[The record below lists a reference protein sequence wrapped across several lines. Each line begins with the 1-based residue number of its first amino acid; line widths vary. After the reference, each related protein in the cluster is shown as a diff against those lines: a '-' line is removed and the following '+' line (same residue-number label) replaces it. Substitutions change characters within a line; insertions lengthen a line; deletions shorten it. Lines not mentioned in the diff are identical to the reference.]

1 MTKELVKTT
10 TIALPV
16 ETVLSADEMARSIRA
31 AQLFQLTERRKL
43 EQDFGFKFDP
53 FRDGQL
59 LRDRRKK

>member
-1 MTKELVKTT
+1 MTTDTVKR
-10 TIALPV
+10 TIADSLAAERAVVTP
-16 ETVLSADEMARSIRA
+16 ESLRA